1 MRFKLVERNFR
12 WEVQVGAW
20 VGGAMSVQNGTVAR
34 EQLDTG
40 CLQKIVRGG
49 KRARKKKW
57 RGLDG
62 EKGTNHW
69 G

>member
-1 MRFKLVERNFR
+1 
-12 WEVQVGAW
+12 
-20 VGGAMSVQNGTVAR
+20 MSVQNGTVAR
-34 EQLDTG
+34 EQLHGVFAEG
-40 CLQKIVRGG
+40 CARG